1 MAKIRTFIAVG
12 ASSQV
17 VGHAKKI
24 VKRLRQVASD
34 VKWVEPHLLHWT
46 LHFLG
51 ETNEDDLFDVCQAA
65 ERATADLSEFTLEA
79 RGVGAF
85 PRAKAP
91 RTLWIGAGEGAEAME
106 ALYDALDLEL
116 KPLGFRGEN
125 RRFVPHLTIGRV
137 GRISP
142 AESASLAAALEELNE
157 YEAGI
162 QMIDEVSIFGSRLR
176 REGPEYVELGSAQ
189 FGGD

>member
-17 VGHAKKI
+17 VGHAKKVI
-24 VKRLRQVASD
+24 KRLRQVASD
-34 VKWVEPHLLHWT
+34 VKWVEPHQLHWT

-51 ETNEDDLFDVCQAA
+51 EINEDELFDVCQAA

-79 RGVGAF
+79 HGVGAF

-106 ALYDALDLEL
+106 QLYDALDREL

-125 RRFVPHLTIGRV
+125 RRYVPHLTIGRV
-137 GRISP
+137 GRLIA
-142 AESASLAAALEELNE
+142 AESAALAATLEELAD

-162 QMIDEVSIFGSRLR
+162 QMIDEVSIVASRLR